1 VFRSA
6 GGFGERHAEIAR
18 WLDENC
24 GGGGWA
30 MTPSGMRGVLNDAV
44 SIYFLD
50 ATLASAFVARW
61 CAGYKVEAAEG
72 VFRVRTDDPA
82 ARTTAS
88 LHQTP

>member
-1 VFRSA
+1 
-6 GGFGERHAEIAR
+6 
-18 WLDENC
+18 
-24 GGGGWA
+24 
-30 MTPSGMRGVLNDAV
+30 VLNGAV